1 MSIFSFAKKKEVK
14 NPAEPNNGN
23 TAELANLVLNSI
35 EEGVIIVHPSGV
47 VLLDNPAAMRMLGV
61 NDTSAILNVQISSLL
76 RLENGEGMKLEDNVN
91 PVLLAINSGEKY
103 STRDFVLV
111 NLIEQR
117 KPVAISVVS
126 TNSGQ
131 NERIMTLLPNSKLRV
146 SKPNLFLQLLMK

>member
-1 MSIFSFAKKKEVK
+1 MSIFSFAKKKEVR
-14 NPAEPNNGN
+14 NPAEPSNGN

-47 VLLDNPAAMRMLGV
+47 VLLSNPAAIRMLGV
-61 NDTSAILNVQISSLL
+61 NDTSAILNVQIGSLL
-76 RLENGEGMKLEDNVN
+76 RLENGEGMKLEDSVN
-91 PVLLAINSGEKY
+91 PVLLAINSGENY

-131 NERIMTLLPNSKLRV
+131 NELLP
-146 SKPNLFLQLLMK
+146 